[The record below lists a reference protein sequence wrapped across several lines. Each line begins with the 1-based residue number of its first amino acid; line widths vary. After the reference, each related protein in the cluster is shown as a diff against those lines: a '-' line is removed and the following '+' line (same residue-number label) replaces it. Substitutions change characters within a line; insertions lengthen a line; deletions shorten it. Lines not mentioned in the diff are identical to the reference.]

1 MFSMFSSPAVLFAS
15 LLFGAVGFAAFSYG
29 KNMAQ
34 WVPMVIG
41 IALMVFPYFVD
52 RLWLVYVVGC
62 ALCVG
67 LYVFRE

>member
-1 MFSMFSSPAVLFAS
+1 
-15 LLFGAVGFAAFSYG
+15 
-29 KNMAQ
+29 
-34 WVPMVIG
+34 MVIG

>member
-29 KNMAQ
+29 KKMAQ

-41 IALMVFPYFVD
+41 IALMVYPYFIS
-52 RLWLVYVVGC
+52 RTWMMYAIGA
-62 ALCVG
+62 ALCAA
-67 LYVFRE
+67 LYWLRD